1 MRFSISLKKIQCLL
15 FTLTLYFVKCRIKSC
30 IQYDNYLNLA
40 QESLKVTY
48 LTKTNLYKICLS
60 AGKQIQKV
68 KQLLYLIIYLLF
80 IGKKNPHEKVQPEA
94 GGVHRPTSDT
104 YKTAGG
110 GETGE
115 HSGRAGSSGSK
126 VSASVNL
133 TNKVIHVNQ

>member
-1 MRFSISLKKIQCLL
+1 M
-15 FTLTLYFVKCRIKSC
+15 
-30 IQYDNYLNLA
+30 
-40 QESLKVTY
+40 
-48 LTKTNLYKICLS
+48 
-60 AGKQIQKV
+60 
-68 KQLLYLIIYLLF
+68 IIYLLF

-94 GGVHRPTSDT
+94 GGVHRPTSDP